1 MSTKATWSGRHFEL
15 NMSFATLRDS
25 QWTRLIN
32 VLWEDNRL
40 EGPFVSRFI
49 PGEPR
54 PEKTDI
60 QYPAPTATYTQHGI
74 LVLGEKQIGVDILV
88 TRSLFECISMIVP
101 SGMLGHS
108 IEDLTL
114 IAVHEA
120 YKALALQLYQTVA
133 FEIASIGWNRDCQ
146 LLGELLSDKAARDKF
161 FKMGNFLVQDGVLKA
176 LGVSANT
183 YMEAMPG
190 IRWAP
195 PLIYQD

>member
-1 MSTKATWSGRHFEL
+1 MSTEAVWSGRNFEL
-15 NMSFATLRDS
+15 NMSFATLRDN

-32 VLWEDNRL
+32 VLWEDSRL
-40 EGPFVSRFI
+40 EGPFTNRFI

-54 PEKTDI
+54 PEKVDV
-60 QYPAPTATYTQHGI
+60 QYPAPTATYTQHG
-74 LVLGEKQIGVDILV
+74 LLLLGEKQVGVDILV

-101 SGMLGHS
+101 AGMFGPS

-120 YKALALQLYQTVA
+120 YKALALLVYQTVA

-146 LLGELLSDKAARDKF
+146 LLGELLGDKPTRDKF
-161 FKMGNFLVQDGVLKA
+161 LRAGNFFAQDGVLKT

-183 YMEAMPG
+183 YMEMMPG
-190 IRWAP
+190 IRWIP